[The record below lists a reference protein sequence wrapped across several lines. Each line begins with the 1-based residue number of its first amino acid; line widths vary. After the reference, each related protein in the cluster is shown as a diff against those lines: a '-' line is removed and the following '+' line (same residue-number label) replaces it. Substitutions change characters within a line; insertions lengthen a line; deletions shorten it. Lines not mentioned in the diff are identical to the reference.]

1 MILSLALLLPMLAM
15 GADDAVILNAL
26 RLHKASGEEVTIL
39 LKERPVVTFVSNDLV
54 VTTQSNEVSYPSAD
68 IMKFTY
74 EAVVE
79 YSGVNGLAQTGSLI
93 SFLGDELQ
101 VAHLTPATEVAV
113 YTLDGKCVATATTD
127 AKGAA
132 SISLS
137 GQPAAVYV
145 VKTSSVTFK
154 IRKQ

>member
-15 GADDAVILNAL
+15 GADDAEILNAL

-74 EAVVE
+74 EAVE
-79 YSGVNGLAQTGSLI
+79 YSDGLSH
-93 SFLGDELQ
+93 LGDELQ

>member
-15 GADDAVILNAL
+15 GADDAEILNAL

-74 EAVVE
+74 EAVE
-79 YSGVNGLAQTGSLI
+79 YSGVNGLAQSGSLI

-101 VAHLTPATEVAV
+101 VAHLAAATEGGGLYPGRKVCGHG
-113 YTLDGKCVATATTD
+113 YDRRQGCCLDLALGS
-127 AKGAA
+127 A
-132 SISLS
+132 SS
-137 GQPAAVYV
+137 GLCSENLVSNLQNP
-145 VKTSSVTFK
+145 
-154 IRKQ
+154 

>member
-74 EAVVE
+74 EAVE
-79 YSGVNGLAQTGSLI
+79 YSGVNGLAQTGS
-93 SFLGDELQ
+93 FLGDELQ
-101 VAHLTPATEVAV
+101 VAHLAAATEVAV

>member
-74 EAVVE
+74 EAVE
-79 YSGVNGLAQTGSLI
+79 YSGVNGSLI

-101 VAHLTPATEVAV
+101 VAHLAAATEVAV

>member
-15 GADDAVILNAL
+15 GADDAEILNAL

-74 EAVVE
+74 EAVE

-113 YTLDGKCVATATTD
+113 YTLDGKCVATATT

>member
-74 EAVVE
+74 EAVE

-101 VAHLTPATEVAV
+101 VAHLAAATEVAV
-113 YTLDGKCVATATTD
+113 YTLDGKCVAT
-127 AKGAA
+127 G
-132 SISLS
+132 
-137 GQPAAVYV
+137 
-145 VKTSSVTFK
+145 
-154 IRKQ
+154 

>member
-1 MILSLALLLPMLAM
+1 M
-15 GADDAVILNAL
+15 

-74 EAVVE
+74 EAVE

-113 YTLDGKCVATATTD
+113 YTLDGKCVATAT
-127 AKGAA
+127 
-132 SISLS
+132 
-137 GQPAAVYV
+137 VYV

>member
-15 GADDAVILNAL
+15 GADDAEILNAL

-74 EAVVE
+74 EAVE

-101 VAHLTPATEVAV
+101 VAHLTSATEVAV

-154 IRKQ
+154 IHKQ

>member
-74 EAVVE
+74 EAVE
-79 YSGVNGLAQTGSLI
+79 YSGVNGLAQSGSLI

-101 VAHLTPATEVAV
+101 VAHLTPTTEVAV
-113 YTLDGKCVATATTD
+113 YTLDGKCVT
-127 AKGAA
+127 KGAA

>member
-15 GADDAVILNAL
+15 GADDAEILNAL

-68 IMKFTY
+68 IMKF
-74 EAVVE
+74 
-79 YSGVNGLAQTGSLI
+79 I

>member
-54 VTTQSNEVSYPSAD
+54 VTTQSNEA
-68 IMKFTY
+68 
-74 EAVVE
+74 VE